1 LPETSGALSS
11 NQFSVQPQV
20 LTSISRQP
28 VPAESDDVAKVRFAY
43 VSQSAVCG
51 MRSLLLATT
60 CPFHFTVTLAAVLP
74 EPTAFE

>member
-11 NQFSVQPQV
+11 NQFRVQPQV
-20 LTSISRQP
+20 LMSISRQP
-28 VPAESDDVAKVRFAY
+28 VPADSDDVVKVRLAK

-60 CPFHFTVTLAAVLP
+60 CPFHLTVTLAAVLP
-74 EPTAFE
+74 PVAFA